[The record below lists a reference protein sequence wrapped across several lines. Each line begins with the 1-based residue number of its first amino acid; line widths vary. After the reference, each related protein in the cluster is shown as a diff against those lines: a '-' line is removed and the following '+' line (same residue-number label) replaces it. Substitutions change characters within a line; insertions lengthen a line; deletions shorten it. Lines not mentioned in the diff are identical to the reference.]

1 MTNQQIIDEIERMRR
16 LNNTNWMDL
25 LRLCM
30 RVAPA
35 ETKAIMTKITAN
47 DQAISALTA
56 KLGG

>member
-25 LRLCM
+25 LRLCV
-30 RVAPA
+30 RIAPQ